1 VRGANKN
8 APPISSGALER
19 KRTFAI
25 KMDKVF
31 ELNKRELFDAV
42 PVHVGRALGLQEM
55 QLGKLHFILTRAI
68 LAGQRIALACSLC

>member
-1 VRGANKN
+1 
-8 APPISSGALER
+8 
-19 KRTFAI
+19 
-25 KMDKVF
+25 MDKVF